1 LIIVVAAI
9 AVSLYTERQSG
20 WSTETFAPITDRSS
34 MPSSTNQAMP
44 SLLYFCATAI
54 K

>member
-1 LIIVVAAI
+1 VITVVAAI
-9 AVSLYTERQSG
+9 AVSLYIEPQSA
-20 WSTETFAPITDRSS
+20 WSTETFAPITDRSRVPPWTS
-34 MPSSTNQAMP
+34 QAMR

>member
-1 LIIVVAAI
+1 VITVVAAI
-9 AVSLYTERQSG
+9 AVSLYIEPQSG
-20 WSTETFAPITDRSS
+20 WNTGTFAPTTDRSRV
-34 MPSSTNQAMP
+34 PSWTSEAKR